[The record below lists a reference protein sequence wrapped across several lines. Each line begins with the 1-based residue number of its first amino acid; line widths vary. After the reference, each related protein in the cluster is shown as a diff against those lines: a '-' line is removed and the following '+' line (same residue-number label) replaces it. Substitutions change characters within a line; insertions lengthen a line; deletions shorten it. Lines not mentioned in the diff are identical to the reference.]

1 MRLPLI
7 GIKIHSCEVSL
18 HERNHLF
25 RQGSKDNGS
34 RPLAVRF
41 ARIWETITATG
52 WTILNLGCS
61 NRESIVNIAEIFNR
75 GGLAMWPLLILS
87 ILTLGTIFERLWFWG
102 MVLRG
107 ETKLAEQILDAA
119 RHDWQE
125 ALELAANACDQPIG
139 RFLYTPLQ
147 LIDTNPEIFRLALE
161 AAADEELSA
170 MRRGEKVLE
179 ATITMAPLLGLLGT
193 VLGLISALSS
203 IRLGDIGTPAT
214 LGVGLGIS
222 EALISTASGL
232 VIAIIALAFQRLFQ
246 AFLLQQAQIFRRTG
260 NELELTYRQAWL
272 EQRIKGEAE
281 KTLF

>member
-1 MRLPLI
+1 
-7 GIKIHSCEVSL
+7 
-18 HERNHLF
+18 
-25 RQGSKDNGS
+25 
-34 RPLAVRF
+34 
-41 ARIWETITATG
+41 
-52 WTILNLGCS
+52 
-61 NRESIVNIAEIFNR
+61 
-75 GGLAMWPLLILS
+75 MWPLLILS
-87 ILTLGTIFERLWFWG
+87 ILTLGTILSGFGSGALFSEEKQNWPSRFW
-102 MVLRG
+102 ML
-107 ETKLAEQILDAA
+107 LATTGK
-119 RHDWQE
+119 RPSNWQQMPVINQLV
-125 ALELAANACDQPIG
+125 AS
-139 RFLYTPLQ
+139 FTTPLQ

-214 LGVGLGIS
+214 MGVGLGIS

-232 VIAIIALAFQRLFQ
+232 VVAIIALAFQRLFQ

-272 EQRIKGEAE
+272 EQRLKGEPE
-281 KTLF
+281 KLYSNPSSMFTPLTL